1 MVYRVFEEHKESSA
15 FADHMIQ
22 HYVKILLLQRGMGLL
37 KELAEALK
45 LIKKSPQ
52 LFQEVKP

>member
-1 MVYRVFEEHKESSA
+1 
-15 FADHMIQ
+15 MIQ